1 MTRQVDLL
9 LTNAHILTMDEDLTQ
24 YDGGALAIS
33 GDSIMALGPQ
43 DEITARFKAHET
55 IDCGGKVLMPGLIN
69 AHTHVPMTLL
79 RGLADDLRL
88 DVWLMG
94 YMLPVEREF
103 VNPDFVRL
111 GTSLACAEFIRGG
124 VTTFNDMYYFE
135 ADVAQATANAG
146 LRAVCGETILKFPSP
161 DSSSYDEALD
171 YARQYIE
178 KWNDHPLI
186 VPSIAPHA
194 AYTSTPELLQSCA
207 QIAVQY
213 DVPLHIHVSET
224 ATEVEDMRNQH
235 DMPVVPYIKKQNLF
249 DAKVIA
255 AHCVHIDA
263 GEIHTL
269 HHHGAGVAHNP
280 SSNLKLAS
288 GIAPVAK
295 MLEVGVN
302 VGIGTD
308 GAASNNDLDMFEEIR
323 LAAFIAKFASDD
335 PTSLPAAQAVLMA
348 TRMGAQALHM
358 GHLTGS
364 LEVSKRADLI
374 LVDLNTLHNNP
385 SFRRDPNSTYA
396 QLVYAGKATD
406 VTDVMVNGQWL
417 LRDHQLLTIEVQE
430 LLEEAASYA
439 TRIDHFLI
447 EREQS
452 VLSKLIGVGGAME
465 QESFEVQIKVRIDDP
480 GPIIEAINGPDLEIV
495 YQRHYREF
503 DTYFIFED
511 EGQGHVR
518 YREDE
523 MLDLDGQID
532 NVRYRLTLVGQKRE
546 RTLASDVLLS
556 RSRWLAPAV
565 QSLRF
570 YREYFTPD
578 NEIAIQK
585 DRQRWLV
592 NYQGTEFFVN
602 IDTLQEPDLGHF
614 LEVKSRTWSLRDA
627 QRKSEMI
634 AELVSFLGAS
644 PTEVVVEDYVDLAA
658 AATS

>member
-1 MTRQVDLL
+1 
-9 LTNAHILTMDEDLTQ
+9 
-24 YDGGALAIS
+24 
-33 GDSIMALGPQ
+33 
-43 DEITARFKAHET
+43 
-55 IDCGGKVLMPGLIN
+55 
-69 AHTHVPMTLL
+69 
-79 RGLADDLRL
+79 
-88 DVWLMG
+88 
-94 YMLPVEREF
+94 
-103 VNPDFVRL
+103 
-111 GTSLACAEFIRGG
+111 
-124 VTTFNDMYYFE
+124 
-135 ADVAQATANAG
+135 
-146 LRAVCGETILKFPSP
+146 
-161 DSSSYDEALD
+161 
-171 YARQYIE
+171 
-178 KWNDHPLI
+178 
-186 VPSIAPHA
+186 
-194 AYTSTPELLQSCA
+194 
-207 QIAVQY
+207 
-213 DVPLHIHVSET
+213 
-224 ATEVEDMRNQH
+224 
-235 DMPVVPYIKKQNLF
+235 
-249 DAKVIA
+249 
-255 AHCVHIDA
+255 
-263 GEIHTL
+263 
-269 HHHGAGVAHNP
+269 
-280 SSNLKLAS
+280 
-288 GIAPVAK
+288 
-295 MLEVGVN
+295 
-302 VGIGTD
+302 
-308 GAASNNDLDMFEEIR
+308 
-323 LAAFIAKFASDD
+323 
-335 PTSLPAAQAVLMA
+335 
-348 TRMGAQALHM
+348 
-358 GHLTGS
+358 
-364 LEVSKRADLI
+364 
-374 LVDLNTLHNNP
+374 
-385 SFRRDPNSTYA
+385 
-396 QLVYAGKATD
+396 
-406 VTDVMVNGQWL
+406 
-417 LRDHQLLTIEVQE
+417 LLTIEVEE